1 MNWKT
6 IAVAATRESID
17 SLEELLWEQGAVSV
31 TVEDGGDSPLFEPG
45 PAETPLWDTIIA
57 TGLFEQDIDPA
68 GVRETLDAAGFSVLY
83 ADELADRVWEREW
96 LERFKPMQFG
106 NRLWVCP
113 TGHEV
118 PAPDAIVM
126 NLDPGLAFGTG
137 THPTTHLCLAWLD
150 GHVVPGERVMD
161 FGCGSGI
168 LGIAAL
174 LLGAREVV
182 AVDNDPQAV
191 TATVDNAE
199 RNGVDDRLHAS
210 LPAGEPQGQYD
221 LVIANIL
228 AQPLVD
234 LAPHLT
240 ELLGGR
246 EARLVLSGIMAS
258 QVEWVASAYPALA
271 FEAPVILDDWV
282 CLVGKLR

>member
-6 IAVAATRESID
+6 IAVSATRD
-17 SLEELLWEQGAVSV
+17 SLDRLEQILWENGAVSV

-45 PAETPLWDTIIA
+45 PAETPLWDSIVV
-57 TGLFEQDIDPA
+57 TGMFEEDVDPGSIKELLA
-68 GVRETLDAAGFSVLY
+68 GADFTVLY

-106 NRLWVCP
+106 DRLWVCP
-113 TGHEV
+113 TGQEV
-118 PAPDAIVM
+118 PASDAVVM

-137 THPTTHLCLAWLD
+137 THPTTHLCLDWLD
-150 GHVVPGERVMD
+150 RHMQVGMHVMD

-174 LLGAREVV
+174 LLGASDVI
-182 AVDNDPQAV
+182 ALDNDPQAL
-191 TATVDNAE
+191 TASRENAQ
-199 RNGVDDRLHAS
+199 RNGVGDRVLTC
-210 LPAGEPQGQYD
+210 LPNDEPEGRYD
-221 LVIANIL
+221 VVLANIL

-240 ELLGGR
+240 SLLDSVDSW
-246 EARLVLSGIMAS
+246 LVLSGIMKS
-258 QVEWVASAYPALA
+258 QVDWVMSAYPKIQ
-271 FEAPVILDDWV
+271 FEPPILLDEWV
-282 CLVGKLR
+282 CLTGQLR

>member
-1 MNWKT
+1 MNWRT

-17 SLEELLWEQGAVSV
+17 QLEELLWGQGAVSV

-45 PAETPLWDTIIA
+45 PAETPLWDTIVA

-68 GVRETLDAAGFSVLY
+68 SVRDVLAESGFSVLY
-83 ADELADRVWEREW
+83 ADELADRAWEREW

-106 NRLWVCP
+106 ERLWVCP

-118 PAPDAIVM
+118 PARDAIVM

-137 THPTTHLCLAWLD
+137 THPTTHLCLRWLD
-150 GHVVPGERVMD
+150 GHIAPGLRVMD

-174 LLGAREVV
+174 LLGASAVV
-182 AVDNDPQAV
+182 AVDNDPQAI
-191 TATVDNAE
+191 TATLENAE
-199 RNGVDDRLHAS
+199 RNGVDDRVLAC
-210 LPAGEPQGQYD
+210 LPANEPEGQYD
-221 LVIANIL
+221 VVVANIL

-240 ELLGGR
+240 ELLGGGK
-246 EARLVLSGIMAS
+246 ARLVLSGIMAS
-258 QVEWVASAYPALA
+258 QVEWVRTAYPAID
-271 FEAPVILDDWV
+271 FEPAVTLDDWV
-282 CLVGKLR
+282 CLVGKLK